1 MLNANLL
8 EKIFL
13 GGLVSSTA
21 LFAMYSIF
29 KQPEVKKEDAFK
41 IRQELLLTKNVKMLY
56 STMSFFYLYGFQPK
70 QPESF
75 VSLQRILGLDTPHI
89 VAVPLS
95 KEDYEEKY

>member
-1 MLNANLL
+1 MLNANLM

-13 GGLVSSTA
+13 GGLISSTA

-56 STMSFFYLYGFQPK
+56 STMSFFYLYGFQSK

-75 VSLQRILGLDTPHI
+75 VTLQRILGL
-89 VAVPLS
+89 
-95 KEDYEEKY
+95 